1 MRAAAELKVLLLL
14 PEARHAAGMADVE
27 RRDNVERRKGNQER
41 ERSREKG
48 LLIGSSKMIFFFL
61 FFLFDLVFTL
71 THKKKLPYP
80 RARAVLSLS
89 PN

>member
-1 MRAAAELKVLLLL
+1 MLLLL